1 MAEPFVVVGGVGV
14 SCGGWCLWFGGPH
27 VFAKERVLCD
37 VDVVVV
43 LGRRGGRHR
52 ANLLLLRVLLECER
66 KGEGNVNGDG
76 DGLGVK

>member
-1 MAEPFVVVGGVGV
+1 MAEPFVVGVGVGV
-14 SCGGWCLWFGGPH
+14 SCGWWCLWFGVPH

-66 KGEGNVNGDG
+66 KGEGNVKG
-76 DGLGVK
+76 